1 MVTAIL
7 TGRFLLLGITAWVV
21 AIGVGLGARFGLW
34 RWKDRWPL
42 AGAFAG
48 LGAFGMFIV
57 QSPVPVPLL
66 GWLGGLFVGC
76 GIAVTYGSLFLQ
88 VDPLRPR
95 LEEGSAD
102 EYLWIRDA
110 SERLRPQ
117 RLDWL
122 LTAALLA
129 PGVGMIRFG
138 FLELGS
144 MSPVVIGIASM
155 IAPLYA
161 AVGLTL
167 RKCSADRLL
176 EELEARNTVGA
187 GAQTREELH
196 PRPAGNGG

>member
-7 TGRFLLLGITAWVV
+7 TGRFLFLGITAWVL

-48 LGAFGMFIV
+48 LGAFGVFIF

-66 GWLGGLFVGC
+66 GWFGGLFVGC
-76 GIAVTYGSLFLQ
+76 GIAVAYGSLFLH
-88 VDPLRPR
+88 VAPLRPR
-95 LEEGSAD
+95 LEAASPD
-102 EYLWIRDA
+102 EHLWLRDA

-117 RLDWL
+117 GLDWL

-129 PGVGMIRFG
+129 PGIGMIRFG
-138 FLELGS
+138 WLELGS
-144 MSPVVIGIASM
+144 MSPVVIGVASM

-161 AVGLTL
+161 GVGLTL
-167 RKCSADRLL
+167 RKRSADRLL
-176 EELEARNTVGA
+176 DELEARNHNPPLA
-187 GAQTREELH
+187 G
-196 PRPAGNGG
+196 G